1 MRRLALVLPALL
13 VAVAARGEEKTWNL
27 RARHVPAAGEKT
39 RNEERTKNRVKY
51 AMVGGGQTLQSA
63 EQVEGIE
70 QTYEQEVQAVDA
82 KKREVTK
89 AIRTYSAVVDH
100 ASGEKLDLST
110 KPIRVQMTCSEQGDV
125 KFEPLDGAV
134 VPPLLQGVLD
144 MESGRRTAE
153 AGAEDE
159 EQQLFPAEPVA
170 PGATWTIPLAVAARM
185 FNMGDGE
192 EREGPA
198 PAPAPDEVPQGLD
211 AEKSKATG
219 KLERLE
225 AAPDG
230 VTLLHITIT
239 LDLTLTRFQGMAC
252 KEPMKFEGTVR
263 FRLAADGA
271 SPIGDAEFS
280 AKLKGKTIVPPEAG
294 QGLPKDT
301 VVDFDLELGNS
312 KKVSLLR

>member
-1 MRRLALVLPALL
+1 MRAAVVVLPALL
-13 VAVAARGEEKTWNL
+13 LAAAARAEEKTWNL
-27 RARHVPAAGEKT
+27 RARHVPAVGEKT
-39 RNEERTKNRVKY
+39 RNEERTRNRVKY

-70 QTYEQEVQAVDA
+70 QTYDQEVQAVDA

-89 AIRTYSAVVDH
+89 AIRTYSAIVDH
-100 ASGEKLDLST
+100 ASGEKLDLSA
-110 KPIRVQMTCSEQGDV
+110 KPIRVQMSCSEQGDV

-153 AGAEDE
+153 GGEEDE

-170 PGATWTIPLAVAARM
+170 VGATWTIPLEVAARM

-192 EREGPA
+192 EGAPAA
-198 PAPAPDEVPQGLD
+198 PAPGAPPPGVD

-219 KLERLE
+219 KLEATE
-225 AAPDG
+225 VVGG
-230 VTLLHITIT
+230 VTLLRITIT
-239 LDLTLTRFQGMAC
+239 IDMTLTRFQGMAC
-252 KEPMKFEGTVR
+252 KEPMRFEGTVK

-271 SPIGDAEFS
+271 SPVGDAEFT

-294 QGLPKDT
+294 QGMPKDT
-301 VVDFDLELGNS
+301 VVDFDLELGNG
-312 KKVSLLR
+312 KKVTALP